1 MTFIEPLMPSAGRF
15 TSQFAMVGLP
25 LSFNQV
31 VTVGDDKHHDHK
43 PLFRKLVFNRIPISH
58 DVRVV

>member
-1 MTFIEPLMPSAGRF
+1 MPSAGRF
-15 TSQFAMVGLP
+15 TSQFAKVGLP
-25 LSFNQV
+25 VSFNQV

>member
-1 MTFIEPLMPSAGRF
+1 MPSAGRF

-31 VTVGDDKHHDHK
+31 VTVGDDKHHDHSVIILTRTGQIIALTAFIFCSK
-43 PLFRKLVFNRIPISH
+43 VFVN
-58 DVRVV
+58 